1 MFAMQSD
8 DRNPRRRAYQ
18 FILMMGVVSLF
29 GDITYEGA
37 RSATGPFL
45 YTLGASAAAVGL
57 VAGLGEFLGYALR
70 LISGHWADRTG
81 RYWVFAFIGYG
92 LILAIPLLALA
103 GVWQVAALFIVAER
117 MGKAIRAPARD
128 TMLSYATKQV
138 GRGWGFGIH
147 EAMDQIGAVIGP
159 LALSAAL
166 FLRGGYRFGFAML
179 VVPALMTLVMLGAAQ
194 RKVPVPEEME
204 QSHPSP
210 VPAAHGRFPKAF
222 WLYTLFAFLSVAGF
236 ANFPLIAYH
245 FTARS
250 VVPEAQIPLLYALA
264 MGVDGVVALVIG
276 KTYDRIGLRS
286 LIALPLLTIPIP
298 FLGFSGSYALAL
310 AGMVIWGAVMG
321 VQETIMRAAIADL
334 TPIRRRGLAYGIFN
348 TAYGGAWF
356 AGGLVIGILYER
368 SIGSLIAF
376 AVTMQV
382 LALPILFILCSRS
395 SSGKRCSR

>member
-8 DRNPRRRAYQ
+8 DRNPKRIAYQ
-18 FILMMGVVSLF
+18 FIIMLGVVSLF

-37 RSATGPFL
+37 RSVTGPFL
-45 YTLGASAAAVGL
+45 YTLGASAAMVGL
-57 VAGLGEFLGYALR
+57 IAGLGEFLGYALR
-70 LISGHWADRTG
+70 LLSGHLADRTG
-81 RYWVFAFIGYG
+81 RYWIFTFVGYG
-92 LILAIPLLALA
+92 LILSIPLLALA
-103 GVWQVAALFIVAER
+103 GVWQVAAIFIIAER
-117 MGKAIRAPARD
+117 MGKAIRAPSRD
-128 TMLSYATKQV
+128 TILSYATKEV

-159 LALSAAL
+159 LVLSAAL
-166 FLRGGYRFGFAML
+166 LLRGGYRTGFGILLIPALLTVAML
-179 VVPALMTLVMLGAAQ
+179 AGAR
-194 RKVPVPEEME
+194 RKVPAPEAME
-204 QSHPSP
+204 RSHHTASSE
-210 VPAAHGRFPKAF
+210 AGGRLPQAF